1 MEEIILV
8 AIGELKSDI
17 LIINFLKKKFIIK
30 KIAPKNIVIY
40 ASSNKKTI
48 KTSLIMRDVI
58 KNRIIYYPVCIMNNF
73 LRLLIEPPKINR
85 GTIIIANLKQISYM
99 INIIKEN
106 KKYNLMTPLEE
117 VFLIQKR
124 FTSR

>member
-58 KNRIIYYPVCIMNNF
+58 KNRIIYYPVCILQKSRELFESTNSTN
-73 LRLLIEPPKINR
+73 KVA
-85 GTIIIANLKQISYM
+85 IIVANPKQISG
-99 INIIKEN
+99 IIQTLKNTN
-106 KKYNLMTPLEE
+106 KTNLD
-117 VFLIQKR
+117 FISIK
-124 FTSR
+124 